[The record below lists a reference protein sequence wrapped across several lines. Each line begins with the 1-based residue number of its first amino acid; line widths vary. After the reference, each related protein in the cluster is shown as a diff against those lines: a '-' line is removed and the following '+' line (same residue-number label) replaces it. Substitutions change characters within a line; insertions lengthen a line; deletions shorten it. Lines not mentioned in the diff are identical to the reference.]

1 MNRRSLLFIVAVGL
15 SMIGFNYW
23 FSPAAET
30 EAPPIPKKIALV
42 TQAPVSDE
50 QFYVFEN
57 DYQQLV
63 FSNKGGAIAEI
74 NLPIHSEK
82 NPNSSIRKI
91 EADTDAD
98 GYYPLLRKAVVG
110 KDPRHYA
117 FTILSDEPVVNYTLK
132 SQTKDSI
139 TFESVESNRTITKTF
154 SFPENHEKSPYC
166 IELAVQI
173 EGDARGLRL
182 TSGIPEVELVSGS
195 PAPALKCRL
204 LKNQKAVVES
214 LDLPKTESNLTTLE
228 PLWVCNSN
236 GFLGL
241 IIQPLTEIGT
251 GFNTINV
258 PGTLAPSRLAL
269 LNKDAASY
277 AGYEVQLPLIA
288 SKEPMRFNIFAG
300 PFDSHVLKVVDS
312 TNSGGYAASQTSQGW
327 FSFISEPFA
336 KFLFVLMNFFY
347 NITHSWG
354 ISIILLTAA
363 LRVMLYP
370 LNAWSIK
377 STVKMQ
383 QISPQVAAI
392 QEKHKKEPK
401 KAQQEI
407 MNLYR
412 EKGVNPLTGCL
423 PILIQMPFLIGM
435 FDLLKTT
442 FELRGASFIPGWID
456 NLAAPDVLFSW
467 GTPIFFFGS
476 DFHLLP
482 IILGVVMFLQQRLSS
497 PLPKDVNQLTDT
509 QRQQK
514 FMGNIM
520 AIVFTVMFYNFPSGL
535 NIYWLSS
542 MLFGMLQQW
551 VTTKSMNKKAL
562 TKS

>member
-1 MNRRSLLFIVAVGL
+1 MDKRTLLFIVAVGL

-23 FSPAAET
+23 FSPAEDAK
-30 EAPPIPKKIALV
+30 APPVPKKIAL
-42 TQAPVSDE
+42 TAPAPATDE
-50 QFYVFEN
+50 QFYIFEN
-57 DYQQLV
+57 AYQQLV
-63 FSNKGGAIAEI
+63 FSNKGGALAEI
-74 NLPIHSEK
+74 NLPIHSEQH
-82 NPNSSIRKI
+82 PGSSIRKI
-91 EADTDAD
+91 EADRETDT
-98 GYYPLLRKAVVG
+98 YYPLLRKGVVG

-117 FTILSDEPVVNYTLK
+117 FTVLSDGPIINYQVK
-132 SQTKDSI
+132 NQTKTSI
-139 TFESVESNRTITKTF
+139 TFESVEPNRTITKTF
-154 SFPENHEKSPYC
+154 SFPENQEKSPYC
-166 IELAVQI
+166 LELAVQI
-173 EGDARGLRL
+173 EGDARGLTL

-195 PAPALKCRL
+195 PAPALKYRL
-204 LKNQKAVVES
+204 IRNQKAVVEA
-214 LDLPKTESNLTTLE
+214 LDLPKKENSLSSVE

-251 GFNTINV
+251 GFNTVNV

-269 LNKDAASY
+269 VNKDAESY
-277 AGYEVQLPLIA
+277 AGYEMQLPLIA
-288 SKEPMRFNIFAG
+288 TKEPMRFNIFAG
-300 PFDSHVLKVVDS
+300 PFDTQVLKVVDT
-312 TNSGGYAASQTSQGW
+312 TNEGGYSASQSSQGW

-336 KFLFVLMNFFY
+336 KLLFVLMNFFY

-377 STVKMQ
+377 STIKMQ

-407 MNLYR
+407 MSLYR

-482 IILGVVMFLQQRLSS
+482 IILGVVMYLQQKLSS
-497 PLPKDVNQLTDT
+497 PLPKDANQLTDT

-542 MLFGMLQQW
+542 MLLGILQQW
-551 VTTKSMNKKAL
+551 LTTKSMNRKAA
-562 TKS
+562 T

>member
-1 MNRRSLLFIVAVGL
+1 MDRRSLLFIVAVGL

-23 FSPAAET
+23 FSPSEQALP
-30 EAPPIPKKIALV
+30 PPIPKKITLA
-42 TQAPVSDE
+42 APAPASDE

-57 DYQQLV
+57 EYQQLV
-63 FSNKGGAIAEI
+63 FSNKGGALAEI

-82 NPNSSIRKI
+82 YPNSSIRKI
-91 EADTDAD
+91 EADADAN
-98 GYYPLLRKAVVG
+98 GYYPLLRKGVVG

-117 FTILSDEPVVNYTLK
+117 FTIVSDEPVINYQVK
-132 SQTKDSI
+132 AQTKTSI
-139 TFESVESNRTITKTF
+139 TFQSVEPNRTITKTF
-154 SFPENHEKSPYC
+154 SFPENLEKSPYC
-166 IELAVQI
+166 IDLAIQI
-173 EGDARGLRL
+173 EGDARNLRL
-182 TSGIPEVELVSGS
+182 TSGIPEVELISGS
-195 PAPALKCRL
+195 PAPSLKYRL
-204 LKNQKAVVES
+204 LRNQKAVVET
-214 LDLPKTESNLTTLE
+214 LDLPKTENSLSSVE
-228 PLWVCNSN
+228 PLWLCNSN

-241 IIQPLTEIGT
+241 IINPLTEIGT
-251 GFNTINV
+251 GFNTVNI

-269 LNKDAASY
+269 VNKDAESY
-277 AGYEVQLPLIA
+277 AGYEIQMPLVA
-288 SKEPMRFNIFAG
+288 SKEPMRFSIFAG
-300 PFDSHVLKVVDS
+300 PFDSQVLKVVDS
-312 TNSGGYAASQTSQGW
+312 TYSNSYASSQSSQGW

-336 KFLFVLMNFFY
+336 KFLFVLMNFFF

-377 STVKMQ
+377 STIKMQ
-383 QISPQVAAI
+383 QISPLVTAI
-392 QEKHKKEPK
+392 QDKHKKDPK

-456 NLAAPDVLFSW
+456 NLSAPDVLFSW
-467 GTPIFFFGS
+467 GTPIFFFGK

-497 PLPKDVNQLTDT
+497 PLPKDVNQLTDA

-542 MLFGMLQQW
+542 MLLGILQQW
-551 VTTKSMNKKAL
+551 VTTKSMNKAVSK
-562 TKS
+562 

>member
-1 MNRRSLLFIVAVGL
+1 MDRRSILFIVAVGL
-15 SMIGFNYW
+15 SMIAFNYW
-23 FSPAAET
+23 FSPSEDTA
-30 EAPPIPKKIALV
+30 APPLPKKIALA
-42 TQAPVSDE
+42 APAAVSDE

-74 NLPIHSEK
+74 NLPLHSEK
-82 NPNSSIRKI
+82 HPHSSIRKI
-91 EADTDAD
+91 EADKESDT
-98 GYYPLLRKAVVG
+98 YYPLLRKGVVG

-117 FTILSDEPVVNYTLK
+117 FTILSDEPVVNYQLK
-132 SQTKDSI
+132 SQTKNSI
-139 TFESVESNRTITKTF
+139 VFESVEPNRTITKTF
-154 SFPENHEKSPYC
+154 SFPENPEKSPYC

-173 EGDARGLRL
+173 EGDARNLRL

-195 PAPALKCRL
+195 PAPSLKYRL
-204 LKNQKAVVES
+204 LRNQKAVVES
-214 LDLPKTESNLTTLE
+214 LDLPKTENSLSSAL

-251 GFNTINV
+251 GFSTVNI
-258 PGTLAPSRLAL
+258 PGMNAPSRLAQDS
-269 LNKDAASY
+269 KDAITY
-277 AGYEVQLPLIA
+277 PGYEVQLPLIA

-300 PFDSHVLKVVDS
+300 PFDTQVLKVVDS
-312 TNSGGYAASQTSQGW
+312 TTSSGYSASQSSQGW

-336 KFLFVLMNFFY
+336 KFLFVLMNFFF

-377 STVKMQ
+377 STIKMQ

-542 MLFGMLQQW
+542 MLLGILQQW
-551 VTTKSMNKKAL
+551 LTTKSMNKKAA
-562 TKS
+562 T

>member
-1 MNRRSLLFIVAVGL
+1 MDRRSLLFIVAVGL

-23 FSPAAET
+23 FSPAEEAK
-30 EAPPIPKKIALV
+30 APPVPKKIALA
-42 TQAPVSDE
+42 APAPADDE

-57 DYQQLV
+57 AYQQLV
-63 FSNKGGAIAEI
+63 FSNKGGALAEI
-74 NLPIHSEK
+74 NLPIHSAQH
-82 NPNSSIRKI
+82 PDSSIRKI
-91 EADTDAD
+91 EADRESDT
-98 GYYPLLRKAVVG
+98 YYPLLRKGVVG

-117 FTILSDEPVVNYTLK
+117 FTILSEGPVLNYQVK
-132 SQTKDSI
+132 NQTKTSI
-139 TFESVESNRTITKTF
+139 TFESVEPSRTITKTF
-154 SFPENHEKSPYC
+154 SFPEHQEKSPYC

-173 EGDARGLRL
+173 EGEARGLRL

-195 PAPALKCRL
+195 PAPALKYRTL
-204 LKNQKAVVES
+204 RNQKAVVEA
-214 LDLPKTESNLTTLE
+214 LDLPKTENSLSTAE

-251 GFNTINV
+251 GFNTVNV

-269 LNKDAASY
+269 VNKDAESY
-277 AGYEVQLPLIA
+277 AGYEMQLPLIA
-288 SKEPMRFNIFAG
+288 TQEPMRFNIFAG
-300 PFDSHVLKVVDS
+300 PFDTQVLKVVDS
-312 TNSGGYAASQTSQGW
+312 TNSAGYSASQSSQGW

-336 KFLFVLMNFFY
+336 KFLFVLMNFFF

-377 STVKMQ
+377 STIKMQ

-482 IILGVVMFLQQRLSS
+482 IILGAVMYLQQKLSS

-542 MLFGMLQQW
+542 MLLGILQQW
-551 VTTKSMNKKAL
+551 LTTKSMNKKAA
-562 TKS
+562 T